1 MVLLL
6 FSCKKKK
13 IFFFFHQIFFFC
25 MKFFSLQWFAI
36 GQKNCFHETQMR
48 DFQQI
53 IWVNSNNLGYSF
65 SLNGRKYT
73 WEFSFERWA
82 VMMLSYTWSC
92 CSLLQAL
99 TVIGTLSEFV
109 IFNASLS
116 ITEEQCLGPV
126 PSREMWTWCNVE
138 CFQRNMQITRSYK
151 FTCTLFRD
159 LLDALGAFEAQR
171 WNLSFNHLSAAS
183 NHPYEGIHRASQL
196 RVDTINWVQCQVL
209 MWNLLVS

>member
-1 MVLLL
+1 MNILKSFFL
-6 FSCKKKK
+6 FLNFYFMYYSKFYF
-13 IFFFFHQIFFFC
+13 IFFPSWIIRYGIAFIFMQKKENIFFLPPNLFFLHEI
-25 MKFFSLQWFAI
+25 FFSSMVAV

-116 ITEEQCLGPV
+116 IT
-126 PSREMWTWCNVE
+126 S
-138 CFQRNMQITRSYK
+138 
-151 FTCTLFRD
+151 
-159 LLDALGAFEAQR
+159 
-171 WNLSFNHLSAAS
+171 
-183 NHPYEGIHRASQL
+183 
-196 RVDTINWVQCQVL
+196 
-209 MWNLLVS
+209 